1 MPRHVAAI
9 TRSTKRVIPLL
20 RATASAGSV
29 GDVALAH
36 DRARHAPRTA
46 PAAAELAAGDAQ
58 DFDAGGFK
66 PAVGLSVALVSH
78 AQTRCERE
86 GVVAVVPL
94 LTFGRDRVESGVDYP
109 QRVDAH
115 RLRGGDQEWFRRVDA
130 QPSVVDR

>member
-20 RATASAGSV
+20 RRPATAGSV

-36 DRARHAPRTA
+36 DRARHAARTA
-46 PAAAELAAGDAQ
+46 PAATELAARDAQ

-66 PAVGLSVALVSH
+66 PTVGLGIALVGH
-78 AQTRCERE
+78 AQARCERE
-86 GVVAVVPL
+86 GVVAVIPL
-94 LTFGRDRVESGVDYP
+94 LTFGRDRVESGVDDA

-115 RLRGGDQEWFRRVDA
+115 
-130 QPSVVDR
+130 